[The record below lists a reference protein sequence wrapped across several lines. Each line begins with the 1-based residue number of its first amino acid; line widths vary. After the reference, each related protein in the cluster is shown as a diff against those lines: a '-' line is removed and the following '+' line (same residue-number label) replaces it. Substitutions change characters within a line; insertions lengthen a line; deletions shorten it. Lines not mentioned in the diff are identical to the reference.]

1 MITKFKLLIPLVV
14 RNYLRF
20 IKHPHYSFL
29 RFCLVYYSNKRIIN
43 GLFSGMLFDV
53 PNFNTAMLLGT
64 WELELEEKISNLL
77 NKTPARIFCI
87 GAAEGYYA
95 VGFATKLL
103 ASKVY
108 AFEMQE
114 KYRSFLLNLSSSNNC
129 KNIEIHGECT
139 TNQLDKFLSNDKG
152 SSFVFCDIEGG
163 EIDLL
168 DLNKVPDLNRT
179 TILVEVHEMYVTDCE
194 KTLIE
199 RFKSTHSYTI
209 IRGRERTLQD
219 LPSKLNFL
227 RFISSPTK
235 ILSLMGEGRPY
246 PMNWLYF
253 EPR

>member
-1 MITKFKLLIPLVV
+1 MTKFKLLIPLKV

-20 IKHPHYSFL
+20 IKHPHYSLIRYWISFI
-29 RFCLVYYSNKRIIN
+29 SKKRIIK
-43 GLFSGMLFDV
+43 GPFSGMLFDV
-53 PNFNTAMLLGT
+53 PNFNTAMLIGT
-64 WELELEEKISNLL
+64 WELELGEQISKLL
-77 NKTPARIFCI
+77 DTKPTNIYCI

-95 VGFATKLL
+95 VGFAKKLP
-103 ASKVY
+103 ACNVY

-114 KYRSFLLNLSSSNNC
+114 KYRNFLLNLSSSNNC

-139 TNQLDKFLSNDKG
+139 TNRLNHFLSNNKE

-163 EIDLL
+163 EIELL
-168 DLNKVPDLNRT
+168 NLDEVPDLKRA
-179 TILVEVHEMYVTDCE
+179 TILVEVHEMYVKNCE
-194 KTLIE
+194 KTLID

-253 EPR
+253 EPK